1 MTIRFFTAFRMTV
14 GQKGNNM
21 KSTLSLNYE
30 KQKTALLQYEMFI
43 ETLTEKQIVM
53 FEEVLDN
60 LFQLNDELTQKDFK
74 QGFKLGFNVAVDSL
88 R

>member
-1 MTIRFFTAFRMTV
+1 
-14 GQKGNNM
+14 M

-74 QGFKLGFNVAVDSL
+74 QGFKLGFKVALDSL

>member
-74 QGFKLGFNVAVDSL
+74 QGLKLGFNVAVDSL
-88 R
+88 K

>member
-1 MTIRFFTAFRMTV
+1 MKLTSS
-14 GQKGNNM
+14 KNN
-21 KSTLSLNYE
+21 E
-30 KQKTALLQYEMFI
+30 KQKTALLQYEKFI
-43 ETLTEKQIVM
+43 ETLTEKQIIM

-60 LFQLNDELTQKDFK
+60 LFELNDELTQKDFK

>member
-1 MTIRFFTAFRMTV
+1 
-14 GQKGNNM
+14 M
-21 KSTLSLNYE
+21 KLTSSKNSE
-30 KQKTALLQYEMFI
+30 KQKTALLQYEKFI

-74 QGFKLGFNVAVDSL
+74 QGFKLGFNVAIEAIKN
-88 R
+88 

>member
-21 KSTLSLNYE
+21 KSTLSKNNE
-30 KQKTALLQYEMFI
+30 KQKTALTLYEKFI

-60 LFQLNDELTQKDFK
+60 LFELNDELTQKDFK
-74 QGFKLGFNVAVDSL
+74 LGFNVAVEAIKN
-88 R
+88 

>member
-1 MTIRFFTAFRMTV
+1 
-14 GQKGNNM
+14 M
-21 KSTLSLNYE
+21 KSIQLKIRE
-30 KQKTALLQYEMFI
+30 KQKTALTLYNNFI

-74 QGFKLGFNVAVDSL
+74 QGFKLGFNVAIEAIKN
-88 R
+88 